1 MDKLRKILQLTLI
14 VWAALALGGCSSTRH
29 VPQGEYLLDKVTIRV
44 AKEEDSCRIA
54 TRPLHNY
61 LRQSPNHKVL
71 GFARLQLGVYNLS
84 GADTTKRF
92 NRWLR
97 KIGEEPVIFDR
108 TLTEQ
113 SARQLRLAL
122 VNSGYSDARV
132 VTDTATTGDRRIG
145 VTYTLFPG
153 APHVIESVAYEV
165 EDPRLEHLVL
175 ADSLDFPAQPGK
187 LLDRTMLDNQRAL
200 IAEKLRN
207 EGYFAFTKEDIT
219 FIADTVEG
227 MKTVDLTMVLHNPKI
242 KGENQGSMPAGSN
255 APGSNVKELAAQIL
269 PQGEGMHRRYI
280 FNRVTVV
287 TDFAPGDNSGAFTFA
302 GRDTVAY
309 HGVDILYG
317 QDHYLTPKALY
328 EQLYIRPGD
337 YYSTIGVDRTYEA
350 FNRLAIL
357 RYVNILTRPAGTSG
371 DDILL
376 DAYVLLSRT
385 KKMGVTIELEGTNSE
400 GDFGVGGGITY
411 QHRDLAK
418 AGEVLTAK
426 FRGAYESLSGNLDGL
441 INDNYTE
448 VAAEVG
454 ITFPKFEAP
463 FLSSS
468 FKQKMRA
475 STEFAVTFMRQERPE
490 YTRII
495 AGGAWRYKWADRNNM
510 TRRTFDLVDINIVN
524 LPKSTINFIDNI
536 APDNPLLRYSYE
548 DHFIMRMGYT
558 WYHTNRR
565 PASSA
570 FSPEPWQTDT
580 YTVRASAETA
590 GALLDAI
597 AMATNWKKRDGAYKI
612 FGIQFAQYLKGEIDY
627 TLSHRF
633 TPRNSLNFHVGFG
646 IAFPYGN
653 SSMVPFEKRFYAGG
667 ANGVRGWGV
676 RTLGPGRYDSRNSVT
691 DFINQ
696 CGDVSVLL
704 NLEYRNKL
712 FWVFE
717 GAVFIDAG
725 NVWTIRDYPNQPGGV
740 FRFGSFY
747 KELAASYGIG
757 LRMDF
762 NYFLLRF
769 DMGVKAHNPG
779 YGQERWPLIH
789 PRWGRDTS
797 FHFSVGY
804 PF

>member
-1 MDKLRKILQLTLI
+1 MENLWKIFRLTLI
-14 VWAALALGGCSSTRH
+14 VWAALAFCGCSSTRH
-29 VPQGEYLLDKVTIRV
+29 VPQGEYLLDKVTIKV
-44 AKEEDSCRIA
+44 APEEDSVRIA
-54 TRPLHNY
+54 TRQLHNY

-84 GADTTKRF
+84 GADTTRRF

-97 KIGEEPVIFDR
+97 KIGEAPVIFDPS
-108 TLTEQ
+108 LSEQ

-122 VNSGYSDARV
+122 VNSGYNDARV
-132 VTDTATTGDRRIG
+132 DLDTASTGRRRMG
-145 VTYTLFPG
+145 VTYTLHPG
-153 APHVIESVAYEV
+153 APHVIGSVRYQV
-165 EDPRLEHLVL
+165 DDPRLEHPVL
-175 ADSLDFPAQPGK
+175 ADSLAFPAQPGK

-207 EGYFAFTKEDIT
+207 EGYFAFTKENIT
-219 FIADTVEG
+219 FIADTVAG
-227 MKTVDLTMVLHNPKI
+227 AKSVDLTMVVHNPRI
-242 KGENQGSMPAGSN
+242 PGESPAPAHSPA
-255 APGSNVKELAAQIL
+255 APGSEIRELASQIL
-269 PQGEGMHRRYI
+269 PPDGSMHRRYL

-287 TDFAPGDNSGAFTFA
+287 TDFAPGDNSGGLIFA
-302 GRDTVAY
+302 GRDTVEY
-309 HGVDILYG
+309 HGIDILYG
-317 QDHYLTPKALY
+317 PDRYLTPKALY

-337 YYSTIGVDRTYEA
+337 YYSTTGVDRTYEA

-357 RYVNILTRPAGTSG
+357 RYVNILTRPAGSRG

-385 KKMGVTIELEGTNSE
+385 KKMGVTVELEGTNSE
-400 GDFGVGGGITY
+400 GDFGVGGGITF
-411 QHRDLAK
+411 QHRDLAH

-448 VAAEVG
+448 VAGEVG

-475 STEFAVTFMRQERPE
+475 STEFALTFMRQQRPE

-495 AGGAWRYKWADRNNM
+495 AGGAWRYKWADRSNM

-524 LPKSTINFIDNI
+524 LPKSTLNFIDNI

-570 FSPEPWQTDT
+570 FSPEPWQADT

-597 AMATNWKKRDGAYKI
+597 AAITPWKRKDGAYKI

-627 TLSHRF
+627 TISHRF
-633 TPRNSLNFHVGFG
+633 STRNSLNFHVGAG

-667 ANGVRGWGV
+667 ANGVRGWNV

-696 CGDVSVLL
+696 CGDVMLLL
-704 NLEYRNKL
+704 NIEYRNKL

-725 NVWTIRDYPNQPGGV
+725 NVWTIRDYPNQPGGL
-740 FRFGSFY
+740 FRFNSFY